1 MKITQE
7 ELIQQKAI
15 GEIARDAFLDF
26 GNYINNQRHTA
37 FIQDGCKPSYR
48 RLIYSAL
55 QFPKG
60 KMIPSTTVISSVAN
74 YHPHSLSGIEELNA
88 KSERD
93 WHMSPD
99 EAIQFGIIDVKI

>member
-1 MKITQE
+1 MAKRKKEIDLPQITQE
-7 ELIQQKAI
+7 NLILQKAI

-55 QFPKG
+55 QYQKG
-60 KMIPSTTVISSVAN
+60 KMIPSTTLISSVAN
-74 YHPHSLSGIEELNA
+74 YHPHSLS
-88 KSERD
+88 KYQ
-93 WHMSPD
+93 
-99 EAIQFGIIDVKI
+99 EA